1 MAPAVAGDFILSGDT
16 LTFAAGATES
26 AGEVTITAV
35 DNQRREADKR
45 VTVSGTASLASVNGP
60 TDVTLTIAAAA
71 AQPKVTLVL
80 DPPSITE
87 AGGVSTVTGEL
98 NTALLEPFTVTVSLA
113 PEVAADFILSG
124 DTLTFAVGATES
136 TGEVTITALDN
147 DEVSSAKMVMVT
159 GTVSGAD
166 VPAPEEA
173 ILTVTDD
180 DTSGPQLPEPEPVAV
195 ALRVADAA
203 ANEADRVLVFTV
215 RLDRAAPAAVTVDYA
230 TQDGTARAGE
240 DYRAAAGTLTIAAG
254 ETRAEVRIELV
265 ADAVPEADETFT
277 LVLSGAQGG
286 TLADERAT
294 GVIEDAVSVAAW
306 LSRFGR
312 TVGTHVRDVI
322 SDRFWGTPGQES
334 YLTVGGYRLPL
345 GDLAA
350 VEPETG
356 DSAPSRTLHSGETL
370 TLRRI
375 LPGSA
380 FRLSLGA
387 DQAEAGP
394 QVTAWGRVAG
404 TRFNGQDEPRP
415 LGGDVL
421 TGAVGVD
428 GTWDRVSLGLA
439 VAHSLGYGGYDVTSL
454 TQRAAG
460 DLQASLT
467 SLHPY
472 LWLALT
478 DRLELWGLL
487 GYGRGVLTL
496 APEDATALESDTAL
510 LMGAFGVRGTLLA
523 APDGGG
529 FQLATRT
536 DALFTRTTAD
546 GAPGLAPVLA
556 DVHRLR
562 LILEGSRV
570 WTGAEGRTVTPAVE
584 VGLRH
589 DWGDAETGF
598 GFELGGRMR
607 YADPG
612 LGLTAEGAVRGLL
625 AHEDQDYQEWA
636 ASGSLRFGPGAGGQ
650 GLSLTLAPT
659 WGSASWRQT
668 TAGPAQSTQPA
679 PGGRLNAEVAYGL
692 PAPMGSGLL
701 TPYVGAVF
709 ADGADQTFQV
719 GARLQPNGQGGLTLS
734 LQLTRHQPAVPQ
746 PPHHGLRLQAAW
758 GF

>member
-1 MAPAVAGDFILSGDT
+1 MLNP
-16 LTFAAGATES
+16 
-26 AGEVTITAV
+26 
-35 DNQRREADKR
+35 
-45 VTVSGTASLASVNGP
+45 P
-60 TDVTLTIAAAA
+60 T
-71 AQPKVTLVL
+71 
-80 DPPSITE
+80 ITE

-98 NTALLEPFTVTVSLA
+98 NTAPPEPFTVTVSLA

-124 DTLTFAVGATES
+124 DTLTFAAGATES

-147 DEVSSAKMVMVT
+147 DEVASAKMVAVT
-159 GTVSGAD
+159 GTVSGAH

-195 ALRVADAA
+195 TLRVADAA

-230 TQDGTARAGE
+230 TQAGTARAGE
-240 DYRAAAGTLTIAAG
+240 DYRAAAGTLTITAG
-254 ETRAEVRIELV
+254 ETRAEVRIELA

-286 TLADERAT
+286 TLANERAT
-294 GVIEDAVSVAAW
+294 GVIEDAVSMAAW

-312 TVGTHVRDVI
+312 TVGTHVRDVVG
-322 SDRFWGTPGQES
+322 DRYWGTPGQES

-356 DSAPSRTLHSGETL
+356 YSAQSRTLHSGETL
-370 TLRRI
+370 TLRQI

-394 QVTAWGRVAG
+394 QVTAWGLVAG
-404 TRFNGQDEPRP
+404 TRFNGQDESRP

-439 VAHSLGYGGYDVTSL
+439 VAHSLGYGGYNATSL

-472 LWLALT
+472 LWIAIT
-478 DRLELWGLL
+478 DRLEVWGLL

-510 LMGAFGVRGTLLA
+510 LMGAFGARGTLLA

-589 DWGDAETGF
+589 DWGDTETGF

-625 AHEDQDYQEWA
+625 AHEDRHYQEWG
-636 ASGSLRFGPGAGGQ
+636 ASGSLRFGPGVGGQ
-650 GLSLTLAPT
+650 GLSVTLAPT
-659 WGSASWRQT
+659 WGSASSEQT
-668 TAGPAQSTQPA
+668 TSGPAQSTQLA

-692 PAPMGSGLL
+692 PAPIDSGLL
-701 TPYVGAVF
+701 TPYVGAVL
-709 ADGADQTFQV
+709 AEGADQTYQV
-719 GARLQPNGQGGLTLS
+719 GARLQPNGRGTTGLTLS
-734 LQLTRHQPAVPQ
+734 LQFTRHQPAAPQ
-746 PPHHGLRLQAAW
+746 PPNHGLRLQAAW